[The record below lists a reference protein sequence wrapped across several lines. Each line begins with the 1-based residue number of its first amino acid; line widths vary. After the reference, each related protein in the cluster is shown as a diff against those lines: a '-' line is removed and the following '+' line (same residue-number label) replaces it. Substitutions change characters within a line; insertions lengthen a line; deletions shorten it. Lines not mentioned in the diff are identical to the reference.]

1 MKFPFI
7 IIKRSKYEALKE
19 ALEAAKKNDHR
30 DKKGRF
36 TKAPAKKKK

>member
-7 IIKRSKYEALKE
+7 ILKRSTYEKLQADL
-19 ALEAAKKNDHR
+19 ANAKKNDHR

-36 TKAPAKKKK
+36 VKAPAKKKK

>member
-7 IIKRSKYEALKE
+7 ILKRSTYEKLQSDLAN
-19 ALEAAKKNDHR
+19 AKKNDYR

-36 TKAPAKKKK
+36 VKAPAKKKK